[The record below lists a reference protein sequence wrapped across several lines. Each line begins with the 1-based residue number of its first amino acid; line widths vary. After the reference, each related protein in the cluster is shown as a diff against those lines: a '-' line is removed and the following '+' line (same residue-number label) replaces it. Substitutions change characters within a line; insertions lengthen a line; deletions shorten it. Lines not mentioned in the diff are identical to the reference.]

1 MNKKEPD
8 EIQASEGIQSDLTD
22 FERLEKK
29 KNRRSKKILGAV
41 FVICVL
47 FLAVYFNGVK
57 KKVESVIGPA
67 SPALSRFQQ
76 FRLIIQLE
84 PELSRLTEP
93 ASDKIDQTLLSV
105 RSGETPAE
113 IARELK
119 EKQVLSDEDLFLR
132 YLIYSG
138 EDRQLKPG
146 RYIIPAGSNIPEIGK
161 VLTDTGNSLVE
172 FSILNGMRLEEIA
185 ALLPSSGLSI
195 SPEDF

>member
-8 EIQASEGIQSDLTD
+8 EIQESEGIQSDLTD
-22 FERLEKK
+22 FERLGKQ

-76 FRLIIQLE
+76 FCLITQLE
-84 PELSRLTEP
+84 PELTRLMEP
-93 ASDKIDQTLLSV
+93 ASDKTDQTLLSV
-105 RSGETPAE
+105 RPGETPAE

-119 EKQVLSDEDLFLR
+119 EKQVLSLLF
-132 YLIYSG
+132 
-138 EDRQLKPG
+138 
-146 RYIIPAGSNIPEIGK
+146 GK
-161 VLTDTGNSLVE
+161 GQNQPL
-172 FSILNGMRLEEIA
+172 LEE
-185 ALLPSSGLSI
+185 SI
-195 SPEDF
+195 R